1 MAIVLTY
8 DIPEARP
15 PITKTRITSVRL
27 DVANLTA
34 ELSATR
40 SGDDDVVVETATY
53 TVQLPQGDVDSFVAA
68 IMTALVGSELVP
80 DGTVNA
86 DADA

>member
-8 DIPEARP
+8 DTPEARP
-15 PITKTRITSVRL
+15 PITKTRIVSVRL

-34 ELSATR
+34 ELNATR

-53 TVQLPQGDVDSFVAA
+53 TVQLPQADVDSFIAD
-68 IMTALVGSELVP
+68 IMTALMGSELVP
-80 DGTVNA
+80 DGTV
-86 DADA
+86 DADE